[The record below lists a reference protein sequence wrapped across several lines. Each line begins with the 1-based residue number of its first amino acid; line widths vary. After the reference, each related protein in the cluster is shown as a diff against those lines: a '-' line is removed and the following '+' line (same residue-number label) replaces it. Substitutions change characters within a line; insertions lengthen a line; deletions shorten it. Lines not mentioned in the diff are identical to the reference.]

1 MATTVAEGRPAEL
14 TEAQRNSEALRVA
27 LASLVGSTIEWYDFF
42 LYVIAASLFFK
53 ELFFPQ
59 FSPLIGAILSFGT
72 IGVGYV
78 ARPLGAIVMGHF
90 GDRLGR
96 KTMLVSSLVLMGVA
110 TTIIGLLPTFATI
123 GVAAPIVLIAARLLQ
138 GFAVGGEVGGAI
150 TMAVEHAPE
159 RRRGWF
165 GGFPQLGVAS
175 GLILANLVLLACT
188 TFLTTEQ
195 FNSFGWRIPFLLSV
209 ILVLVG
215 VYVRLKVSESPIFKF
230 MKRAG
235 DEMKIPL
242 VSLFGRAWKQIL
254 IVALSTLFTNV
265 MGFLGLF
272 YMLSYATTKLGFTRP
287 TILTF
292 VIIANVIEI
301 PATLYF
307 AHLSD
312 RVGRRT
318 VYLWALGF
326 AMIWGA
332 VFFPLVDTQG
342 AMAVFVAILVARLCI
357 AAIFG
362 PQAALF
368 SELFDTNIRYSGIS
382 VGYSISSIIGAQTP
396 WIAVWLVAAYGGSLA
411 LSGLLFTAALISFV
425 TALFLW
431 ETYKV
436 DLQAKL
442 D

>member
-1 MATTVAEGRPAEL
+1 MAATATQAEL
-14 TEAQRNSEALRVA
+14 PALSEEQHNAEALKVA
-27 LASLVGSTIEWYDFF
+27 LASLVGSIVEWYDFF
-42 LYVIAASLFFK
+42 LYVLATALVFR

-59 FSPLIGAILSFGT
+59 FSPLVGEILTFST
-72 IGVGYV
+72 IAVGYV
-78 ARPLGAIVMGHF
+78 ARPLGAIFMGHF
-90 GDRLGR
+90 GDKLGR
-96 KTMLVSSLVLMGVA
+96 KTMLVTSLVIMGAA

-123 GVAAPIVLIAARLLQ
+123 GVAAPIILAGARLLQ

-150 TMAVEHAPE
+150 TMAVEHAPD

-175 GLILANLVLLACT
+175 GLVLANLILLACT
-188 TFLTTEQ
+188 AFLTKEQ
-195 FNSFGWRIPFLLSV
+195 FNNFGWRIPFLLSV
-209 ILVLVG
+209 VLVFIG
-215 VYVRLKVSESPIFKF
+215 IYVRLKISESPIFKF
-230 MKRAG
+230 MKKVGAETR
-235 DEMKIPL
+235 IPL
-242 VSLFGRAWKQIL
+242 VTLFARAWKEIA

-272 YMLSYATTKLGFTRP
+272 YMLAYATTKLGFTRP

-292 VIIANVIEI
+292 LIIANVIEI

-312 RVGRRT
+312 RVGRRM

-326 AMIWGA
+326 AMVWGA
-332 VFFPLVDTQG
+332 VFFPLVDTQT
-342 AMAVFVAILVARLCI
+342 AIAVFVAILVARLII

-368 SELFDTNIRYSGIS
+368 SELFETNIRYSGIS

-396 WIAVWLVAAYGGSLA
+396 WIAAYLVGTTGGSLG
-411 LSGLLFTAALISFV
+411 LSGLLFAAALISFV

-436 DLQAKL
+436 DLQAKI

>member
-1 MATTVAEGRPAEL
+1 MAATATQAEPPALSE
-14 TEAQRNSEALRVA
+14 EQRNAEALKVA
-27 LASLVGSTIEWYDFF
+27 LASLVGSIVEWYDFF
-42 LYVIAASLFFK
+42 LYVLATALVFR

-59 FSPLIGAILSFGT
+59 FSPLVGEILTFST
-72 IGVGYV
+72 IAVGYV
-78 ARPLGAIVMGHF
+78 ARPLGAIFMGHF
-90 GDRLGR
+90 GDKLGR
-96 KTMLVSSLVLMGVA
+96 KTMLVTSLVIMGAA
-110 TTIIGLLPTFATI
+110 TAIIGLLPTFATI
-123 GVAAPIVLIAARLLQ
+123 GVAAPIILAAARLLQ

-150 TMAVEHAPE
+150 TMAVEHAPD

-175 GLILANLVLLACT
+175 GLVLANLILLTCT
-188 TFLTTEQ
+188 ALLTKEQ
-195 FNSFGWRIPFLLSV
+195 FNAFGWRIPFLLSV
-209 ILVLVG
+209 VLVFIG
-215 VYVRLKVSESPIFKF
+215 IYIRLKISESPIFKF
-230 MKRAG
+230 MKKVGAETR
-235 DEMKIPL
+235 IPL
-242 VSLFGRAWKQIL
+242 VTLFARAWKEIA

-272 YMLSYATTKLGFTRP
+272 YMLAYATTKLGFTRP

-292 VIIANVIEI
+292 LIIANVIEI

-312 RVGRRT
+312 RVGRRM

-326 AMIWGA
+326 AMVWGA
-332 VFFPLVDTQG
+332 VFFPLVDTQT
-342 AMAVFVAILVARLCI
+342 AIAVFVAILVARLII

-368 SELFDTNIRYSGIS
+368 SELFETNIRYSGIS

-396 WIAVWLVAAYGGSLA
+396 WIAAYLVGTTGGSLG
-411 LSGLLFTAALISFV
+411 LSGLLFAAALISFV

>member
-1 MATTVAEGRPAEL
+1 MAATATQAEL
-14 TEAQRNSEALRVA
+14 PALSEEQGNAEALKVA
-27 LASLVGSTIEWYDFF
+27 LASLAGSIVEWYDFF
-42 LYVIAASLFFK
+42 LYVLATALVFR

-59 FSPLIGAILSFGT
+59 FSPLVGEILTFST
-72 IGVGYV
+72 IAVGYV
-78 ARPLGAIVMGHF
+78 ARPLGAIFMGHF
-90 GDRLGR
+90 GDKLGR
-96 KTMLVSSLVLMGVA
+96 KTMLVTSLVIMGAA
-110 TTIIGLLPTFATI
+110 TAIIGLLPTFATI
-123 GVAAPIVLIAARLLQ
+123 GVAAPIILAAARLLQ

-150 TMAVEHAPE
+150 TMAVEHAPD

-175 GLILANLVLLACT
+175 GLVLANLILLTCT
-188 TFLTTEQ
+188 ALLTKEQ
-195 FNSFGWRIPFLLSV
+195 FNAFGWRIPFLLSV
-209 ILVLVG
+209 VLVFIG
-215 VYVRLKVSESPIFKF
+215 IYVRLKISESPIFKF
-230 MKRAG
+230 MKKVGAETR
-235 DEMKIPL
+235 IPL
-242 VSLFGRAWKQIL
+242 VTLFARAWKEIA

-272 YMLSYATTKLGFTRP
+272 YMLAYATTKLGFTRP

-292 VIIANVIEI
+292 LIIANVIEI

-312 RVGRRT
+312 RVGRRM

-326 AMIWGA
+326 AMVWGA
-332 VFFPLVDTQG
+332 VFFPLVDTQT
-342 AMAVFVAILVARLCI
+342 AIAVFVAILVARLII

-368 SELFDTNIRYSGIS
+368 SELFETNIRYSGIS

-396 WIAVWLVAAYGGSLA
+396 WIAAYLVGTTGGSLG
-411 LSGLLFTAALISFV
+411 LSGLLFAAALISFV

>member
-1 MATTVAEGRPAEL
+1 MAATATQAEL
-14 TEAQRNSEALRVA
+14 PALSEEQRNAEALKVA
-27 LASLVGSTIEWYDFF
+27 LASLVGSIVEWYDFF
-42 LYVIAASLFFK
+42 LYVLATALVFR

-59 FSPLIGAILSFGT
+59 FSPLVGEILTFST
-72 IGVGYV
+72 IAVGYV
-78 ARPLGAIVMGHF
+78 ARPLGAIFMGHF
-90 GDRLGR
+90 GDKLGR
-96 KTMLVSSLVLMGVA
+96 KTMLVTSLVIMGAA
-110 TTIIGLLPTFATI
+110 TAIIGLLPTFATI
-123 GVAAPIVLIAARLLQ
+123 GVAAPIILAAARLLQ

-150 TMAVEHAPE
+150 TMAVEHAPD

-175 GLILANLVLLACT
+175 GLVLANLILLTCT
-188 TFLTTEQ
+188 ALLTKEQ
-195 FNSFGWRIPFLLSV
+195 FNAFGWRIPFLLSV
-209 ILVLVG
+209 VLVFIG
-215 VYVRLKVSESPIFKF
+215 IYIRLQISESPIFKF
-230 MKRAG
+230 MKKVGAETR
-235 DEMKIPL
+235 IPL
-242 VSLFGRAWKQIL
+242 VTLFARAWKEIA

-272 YMLSYATTKLGFTRP
+272 YMLAYATTKLGFTRP

-292 VIIANVIEI
+292 LIIANVIEI

-312 RVGRRT
+312 RVGRRM

-326 AMIWGA
+326 AMVWGA
-332 VFFPLVDTQG
+332 VFFPLVDTQT
-342 AMAVFVAILVARLCI
+342 AIAVFVAILVARLII

-368 SELFDTNIRYSGIS
+368 SELFETNIRYSGIS

-396 WIAVWLVAAYGGSLA
+396 WIAAYLVGTTGGSLG
-411 LSGLLFTAALISFV
+411 LSGLLFAAALISFV

>member
-1 MATTVAEGRPAEL
+1 MAATATQAEL
-14 TEAQRNSEALRVA
+14 PALSEEQGNAEALKVA
-27 LASLVGSTIEWYDFF
+27 LASLVGSIVEWYDFF
-42 LYVIAASLFFK
+42 LYVLATALVFR

-59 FSPLIGAILSFGT
+59 FSPLVGEILTFST
-72 IGVGYV
+72 IAVGYV
-78 ARPLGAIVMGHF
+78 ARPLGAIFMGHF
-90 GDRLGR
+90 GDKLGR
-96 KTMLVSSLVLMGVA
+96 KTMLVTSLVIMGAA
-110 TTIIGLLPTFATI
+110 TAIIGLLPTFATI
-123 GVAAPIVLIAARLLQ
+123 GVAAPIILAAARLLQ

-150 TMAVEHAPE
+150 TMAVEHAPD

-175 GLILANLVLLACT
+175 GLVLANLILLTCT
-188 TFLTTEQ
+188 ALLTKEQ
-195 FNSFGWRIPFLLSV
+195 FNAFGWRIPFLLSV
-209 ILVLVG
+209 VLVFIG
-215 VYVRLKVSESPIFKF
+215 IYVRLKISESPIFKF
-230 MKRAG
+230 MKKVGAETR
-235 DEMKIPL
+235 IPL
-242 VSLFGRAWKQIL
+242 VTLFARAWKEIA

-272 YMLSYATTKLGFTRP
+272 YMLAYATTKLGFTRP

-292 VIIANVIEI
+292 LIIANVIEI

-312 RVGRRT
+312 RVGRRM

-326 AMIWGA
+326 AMVWGA
-332 VFFPLVDTQG
+332 VFFPLVDTQT
-342 AMAVFVAILVARLCI
+342 AIAVFVAILVARLII

-368 SELFDTNIRYSGIS
+368 SELFETNIRYSGIS

-396 WIAVWLVAAYGGSLA
+396 WIAAYLVGTTGGSLG
-411 LSGLLFTAALISFV
+411 LSGLLFAAALISFV

>member
-1 MATTVAEGRPAEL
+1 MAATAAQVEPSEL
-14 TEAQRNSEALRVA
+14 NEAQRNSEALKVA
-27 LASLVGSTIEWYDFF
+27 LASLVGSIIEWYDFF
-42 LYVIAASLFFK
+42 LYVIAASLFFR

-59 FSPLIGAILSFGT
+59 MSPLMGTIVSLST
-72 IGVGYV
+72 IGVGYI
-78 ARPLGAIVMGHF
+78 ARPLGAIIMGHF
-90 GDRLGR
+90 GDKLGR
-96 KTMLVSSLVLMGVA
+96 KAMLVSSLIIMGAA

-123 GVAAPIVLIAARLLQ
+123 GTAAPLILVAARLLQ

-150 TMAVEHAPE
+150 TMAVEFAPD
-159 RRRGWF
+159 RRRGLF

-175 GLILANLVLLACT
+175 GLVLANVILLACT
-188 TFLTTEQ
+188 ALLTTEQ
-195 FNSFGWRIPFLLSV
+195 FNSFGWRIPFLLSIV
-209 ILVLVG
+209 LVLIG
-215 VYVRLKVSESPIFKF
+215 IYVRLQISESPIFKL
-230 MKRAG
+230 MKKAG
-235 DEMKIPL
+235 KETMIPL
-242 VSLFGRAWKQIL
+242 VTLFERAWKEIG

-272 YMLSYATTKLGFTRP
+272 YMLAYATTKLGFTRP

-292 VIIANVIEI
+292 IIIANLIEI

-312 RVGRRT
+312 QVGRRK

-326 AMIWGA
+326 AMVWGA
-332 VFFPLVDTQG
+332 VFFPLVDTQIPIV
-342 AMAVFVAILVARLCI
+342 VFVAILVARLCI

-396 WIAVWLVAAYGGSLA
+396 PLAAWLVFATGGSLA
-411 LSGLLFTAALISFV
+411 LSGLIFVAALISFV

-436 DLQAKL
+436 DLHAKL

>member
-1 MATTVAEGRPAEL
+1 MLVT
-14 TEAQRNSEALRVA
+14 
-27 LASLVGSTIEWYDFF
+27 SLVIM
-42 LYVIAASLFFK
+42 
-53 ELFFPQ
+53 
-59 FSPLIGAILSFGT
+59 GA
-72 IGVGYV
+72 
-78 ARPLGAIVMGHF
+78 
-90 GDRLGR
+90 
-96 KTMLVSSLVLMGVA
+96 A

-123 GVAAPIVLIAARLLQ
+123 GVAAPIILAGARLLQ

-150 TMAVEHAPE
+150 TMAVEHAPD

-175 GLILANLVLLACT
+175 GLVLANLILLACT
-188 TFLTTEQ
+188 AFLTKEQ
-195 FNSFGWRIPFLLSV
+195 FNNFGWRIPFLLSV
-209 ILVLVG
+209 VLVFIG
-215 VYVRLKVSESPIFKF
+215 IYVRLKISESPIFKF
-230 MKRAG
+230 MKKVGAETR
-235 DEMKIPL
+235 IPL
-242 VSLFGRAWKQIL
+242 VTLFARAWKEIA

-272 YMLSYATTKLGFTRP
+272 YMLAYATTKLGFTRP

-292 VIIANVIEI
+292 LIIANVIEI

-312 RVGRRT
+312 RVGRRM

-326 AMIWGA
+326 AMVWGA
-332 VFFPLVDTQG
+332 VFFPLVDTQTAIG
-342 AMAVFVAILVARLCI
+342 VFVAILVARLII

-368 SELFDTNIRYSGIS
+368 SELFETNIRYSGIS

-396 WIAVWLVAAYGGSLA
+396 WIAAYLVGTTGGSLG
-411 LSGLLFTAALISFV
+411 LSGLLFAAALISFV

-436 DLQAKL
+436 DLQAKI